1 MGRNNAAFHNITFS
15 KRVDDEDWLVIEA
28 NHPELGKVGTMWLG
42 PADSNKFRTVGGV
55 DVPSEHRRKGVA
67 TSMWKYA
74 KDSGLNPKHDYVE
87 QTDEG
92 KAWAK
97 QVGD

>member
-1 MGRNNAAFHNITFS
+1 MTRNNADFHNITFS
-15 KRVDDEDWLVIEA
+15 RRMDDDWIIIEA
-28 NHPELGKVGTMWLG
+28 NHPELGKVGTMSLREE
-42 PADSNKFRTVGGV
+42 DSNKFRTVANV
-55 DVPSEHRRKGVA
+55 DVPSEYRRKGVA

-74 KDSGLNPKHDYVE
+74 KESGLNPKHDYIE